1 MGRKFFEW
9 RAGGGQS
16 NLTWLAGRIGSL
28 IARDLNRWKA
38 RSVCAFV
45 FQGPKLGADDD
56 SQLITKS
63 PHEMRKPPP
72 LNETCASLPL
82 LSSPLLSHSLWFSC
96 RHSAKQKSCKRES
109 DVEEEG
115 SFEFM
120 KR

>member
-1 MGRKFFEW
+1 MW
-9 RAGGGQS
+9 
-16 NLTWLAGRIGSL
+16 LTGSWLAVCTRPHL
-28 IARDLNRWKA
+28 PNNRCKA

-45 FQGPKLGADDD
+45 FQGPKLGAAAAAADN
-56 SQLITKS
+56 QLITKS

-72 LNETCASLPL
+72 LNETYALPSLPFLPLPLTPVFL
-82 LSSPLLSHSLWFSC
+82 LPLG
-96 RHSAKQKSCKRES
+96 KQKSCKRES